1 MITRHHEEPRE
12 LIINDVSQ
20 YTESC
25 ADILKAI
32 KDRPGENLG
41 PEFREALG
49 VFSLSVVGHLEKKQA
64 LHILS
69 KLNSIGIANFEF
81 GMKPGEK
88 FTVNLDGESF
98 EITGQPVT
106 AYMDTDTWL
115 NAFFSAVV
123 SRNGSG
129 IRTLCQVPEPI
140 HKNANLKPDHFDLA
154 FVRAMK
160 GLYNP
165 DENIGQLLVDAM
177 EASDPEAI
185 DKDRIDYASSILL
198 PQLPLYRCIL
208 SSDQEEFNEKLGQA
222 VLRHKDYWGSKE
234 RKRSK
239 EGWIALPL
247 VAAGSMAF
255 DNKRF
260 EMTFETDYL
269 PSWLVRGE
277 F

>member
-1 MITRHHEEPRE
+1 MITRHHDEPRD
-12 LIINDVSQ
+12 LIVSDISQ
-20 YTESC
+20 YRESF
-25 ADILKAI
+25 AGILKAI

-49 VFSLSVVGHLEKKQA
+49 VFSMSVAGHLDKKQT
-64 LHILS
+64 LHLLS
-69 KLNSIGIANFEF
+69 NLASIGIANFEF

-88 FTVNLDGESF
+88 LTVNLDGESF

-115 NAFFSAVV
+115 SAFFSAVV

-140 HKNANLKPDHFDLA
+140 HKNANLKPDRFDLA

-165 DENIGQLLVDAM
+165 EANIGQLLVDVM
-177 EASDPEAI
+177 EASAPDAL
-185 DKDRIDYASSILL
+185 DKDRSEYASSILL

-208 SSDQEEFNEKLGQA
+208 SSDQDEFNEKLEQA
-222 VLRHKDYWGSKE
+222 VSRHKDYWGKKE
-234 RKRSK
+234 RRFSK
-239 EGWIALPL
+239 EGWMALPL
-247 VAAGSMAF
+247 MAAGSMAF
-255 DNKRF
+255 DSKGF